1 MGIAVFVGLL
11 FFAIG
16 IVVLISGIV
25 TVVRSRRQ
33 IANSLSATGI
43 VTALNTEMGIRGYLY
58 YPLVQFKIASGQTM
72 SFQSK
77 VGRSPAGYSVGQQV
91 KVLYDAGNP
100 QQAEIDSMSSQ
111 WFVPGCMIT
120 MGLMFTIGGWLL
132 SVLMFLVKM
141 NQSERL

>member
-25 TVVRSRRQ
+25 TVVKTRRQ
-33 IANSLSATGI
+33 IANSLSATGV
-43 VTALNTEMGIRGYLY
+43 VTALATEMGRSGYLY

-72 SFQSK
+72 SFQSG
-77 VGRSPAGYSVGQQV
+77 VGSSPAGYSVGQQV

-100 QQAEIDSMSSQ
+100 QRAEIDSMSSQ

-120 MGLMFTIGGWLL
+120 MGVLFTIGGLLL
-132 SVLMFLVKM
+132 SVLMILVMM
-141 NQSERL
+141 NQS